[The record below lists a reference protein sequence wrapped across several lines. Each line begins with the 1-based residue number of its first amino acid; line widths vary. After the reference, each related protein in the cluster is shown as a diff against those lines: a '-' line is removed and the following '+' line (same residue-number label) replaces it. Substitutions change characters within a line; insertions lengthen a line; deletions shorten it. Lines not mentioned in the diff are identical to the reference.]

1 MTRNDQ
7 LIADICRVLGCKT
20 ANMHQKRHIR
30 NLISAYYAKEEQ
42 EMRKEEGK
50 RLFKRTIKDLNLLP
64 SDVRA
69 EVLQNLCA
77 VNFYRNV

>member
-7 LIADICRVLGCKT
+7 LIADICRELGCE
-20 ANMHQKRHIR
+20 ANTHQKRHIR

-42 EMRKEEGK
+42 EIRRAEGK

-64 SDVRA
+64 TEIRA
-69 EVLQNLCA
+69 EVLQSLCA
-77 VNFYRNV
+77 VNFY